1 MIRSTPPRPRRKG
14 GIGRP
19 PQPRA
24 LLKIRGT
31 FRSDRHDSAGEPQAE
46 GDLATRPPPEW
57 MTASQREFWTETLL
71 DAPKDVLRRIDWA
84 LFAGYVETWDRYTR
98 LVRAQQRLDAAT
110 EVPFLIKGASGPH
123 ISPYLRQMDRCL
135 LLLAR
140 YGGEMG
146 FTPAGRARLA
156 VARLQDE
163 DAAANDWA
171 ALRQL
176 RLVHD
181 RDKE

>member
-1 MIRSTPPRPRRKG
+1 LSLLRIQGTLRPV
-14 GIGRP
+14 
-19 PQPRA
+19 
-24 LLKIRGT
+24 
-31 FRSDRHDSAGEPQAE
+31 RHADIAEPEAA
-46 GDLATRPPPEW
+46 GDLATKPPPEW

-84 LFAGYVETWDRYTR
+84 MFAGYVETWDRYVR
-98 LVRAQQRLDAAT
+98 LIQAQQRLDAAT

-156 VARLQDE
+156 VARLEDE